1 MKLASN
7 IMKEIMHNIYKKLLI
22 LLLLVTII
30 LHAGSTRI
38 MPLGDSITQGIN
50 GSLADEYQSGY
61 RSSLWNLLNNAD
73 YNINLVGSQT
83 EGYALSPSFDYNHEG
98 YAWWTTQNIA
108 SHIYGFLANNP
119 TDIILL
125 HIGSND
131 VSPNQDNSSSVT
143 GLNNILNQIDYYER
157 DYNHPIRVVLTTII
171 QRTTYHQTLRDYNR
185 NLINLANSRI
195 ANGDKITL
203 IDMEYG
209 TGMVNSDYSD
219 SVHPDNSGYYKMANV
234 WFDSLKNILPPPPP
248 PAPTDVVISSVT
260 ASSATLSWNDT
271 STSETGFKIYQGSIL
286 IATVG
291 ANVTSYP
298 LTNLTGNTT
307 YTFLVRSYNSE
318 GESSTS
324 AIITFTTEDD
334 YAWLIAVNHIIL
346 N

>member
-1 MKLASN
+1 MQN
-7 IMKEIMHNIYKKLLI
+7 IIKI
-22 LLLLVTII
+22 LLFITMTT
-30 LHAGSTRI
+30 GSLFANPVRI
-38 MPLGDSITQGIN
+38 MPLGDSITQGFN
-50 GSLADEYQSGY
+50 GSLAQMYQSAY
-61 RSSLWNLLNNAD
+61 RSYLWHLLNNDD
-73 YNINLVGSQT
+73 YDIDFVGSQSQ
-83 EGYALSPSFDYNHEG
+83 GYALSPSFDYNHEG

-108 SHIYGFLANNP
+108 DHVYEFLANNQP
-119 TDIILL
+119 DIILL

-131 VSPNQDNSSSVT
+131 VSPNQNNSSSIT

-185 NLINLANSRI
+185 NLISLANSRI

-209 TGMVNSDYSD
+209 AGLDYNDYSD

-248 PAPTDVVISSVT
+248 LPPTNIVVTSIE
-260 ASSATLSWNDT
+260 ASSAILSWSDT
-271 STSETGFKIYQGSIL
+271 STNETGFKIYQGSIL

-291 ANVTSYP
+291 ANITSYS
-298 LTNLTGNTT
+298 LTNLTANTT
-307 YTFLVRSYNSE
+307 YSFVVRSYNSE

-324 AIITFTTEDD
+324 TIISFTTKDD
-334 YAWLIAVNHIIL
+334 YAWLVAVNHIIL